1 MAETLLDALFQ
12 TFTLHHLLYLLA
24 GVVFGLMVGIIPGL
38 GGSAGLALTL
48 PFIIGV
54 EPAAAI
60 GLMIGL
66 QSVTA
71 TSDTFPA
78 VLVGVPG
85 TASAQATVV
94 DGFEMSKQGR
104 AAEALGAAFSASLI
118 GGLFGAIVLTVA
130 IGFAEPIILAFG
142 LAEQMMLVVLA
153 VSLIG
158 SLTGKNVF
166 KGLAAAAIGMLI
178 GTIGSA
184 PTTAV
189 PRFTFDSIYLIDNVK
204 VVLVGLGLFAVPEIL
219 DVLRHQTRIANT
231 ALARLGWIT
240 GIRKTLSQWW
250 LVLRCSAIGS
260 ALGALPGLGG
270 SVIDWIAYAH
280 ARTSLKSPET
290 LGTGDVRGVIAPEAA
305 NNAKEGGALIP
316 TLLFGIPGS
325 ASMALLLGGFVLVG
339 IEPGINMIR
348 NETDLVYMMVW
359 SVALANIA
367 GAVICIGLA
376 GTIARITTI
385 PFMILAPILL
395 VFICFAAYQATKDIG
410 DLFTLLVFGVL
421 GMLMKRH
428 GWSRPALLI
437 GFVLASRL
445 EASSYQTV
453 SLYGWSAFERPIVLV
468 LCVLVLIVLVRSIIT
483 NFRLKQITVQQSPS
497 VGALVLPVVFVGLA
511 GFVFLMSLD
520 FDPLTG
526 FFPKSVSLIALIL
539 LGLLVVAHFMLP
551 GFAIWEDDEPV
562 HNDTQQTQTIGFVG
576 SILLVSGAVLL
587 IAIFGVL
594 PTALFGVA
602 GFLYLFANMRPLFAI
617 ASGLA
622 LTGFL
627 FALNWGLGAALPKG
641 LLF

>member
-1 MAETLLDALFQ
+1 MLETLLDALLQ
-12 TFTLHHLLYLLA
+12 TFTLYHLLYLAA
-24 GVVFGLMVGIIPGL
+24 GVVFGLMIGIIPGL

-48 PFIIGV
+48 PFVIGV
-54 EPAAAI
+54 EPSAAI

-118 GGLFGAIVLTVA
+118 GGLFGAVVLTVA

-153 VSLIG
+153 VALIG
-158 SLTGKNVF
+158 SLTGTNVF

-184 PTTAV
+184 PTTAM
-189 PRFTFDSIYLIDNVK
+189 PRFTFDSIYLLDNIK

-219 DVLRHQTRIANT
+219 GVLRQQERIADT
-231 ALARLGWIT
+231 ALKPMGWVI
-240 GIRKTLSQWW
+240 GVRETLSHWW
-250 LVLRCSAIGS
+250 LIIRCSAIGS

-280 ARTSLKSPET
+280 ARTSLKNPET

-325 ASMALLLGGFVLVG
+325 ASMALLLGGFILVG

-348 NETDLVYMMVW
+348 NESDLVYLMVW
-359 SVALANIA
+359 SVALANIV
-367 GAVICIGLA
+367 GAIICIGLA
-376 GTIARITTI
+376 SPIARITTV
-385 PFMILAPILL
+385 PFSFLAPILL
-395 VFICFAAYQATKDIG
+395 VFISFAAYQATKDVG
-410 DLFTLLVFGVL
+410 DLFTVLAFGIL
-421 GMLMKRH
+421 GMLMKRY

-437 GFVLASRL
+437 GFVLAKRL
-445 EASSYQTV
+445 EASTYQTV
-453 SLYGWSAFERPIVLV
+453 SLYGWSAFERPIVIV
-468 LCVLVLIVLVRSIIT
+468 LGLIALAILFRSIFASFRKAPTAEAHPPSIGSLILPAVFIVFAGYVLV
-483 NFRLKQITVQQSPS
+483 
-497 VGALVLPVVFVGLA
+497 GA
-511 GFVFLMSLD
+511 LD

-526 FFPKSVSLIALIL
+526 FFPKIVSIVALVF
-539 LGLLVVAHFMLP
+539 LGLLTIAHFALP
-551 GFAIWEDDEPV
+551 GFAIWEDEEPASE
-562 HNDTQQTQTIGFVG
+562 HAAQDRAISFGG

-587 IAIFGVL
+587 VALFGVL
-594 PTALFGVA
+594 PVALIGVA
-602 GFLYLFANMRPLFAI
+602 GFLYFFAGTKPLLALG
-617 ASGLA
+617 SGLA
-622 LTGFL
+622 LAAFL
-627 FALNWGLGAALPKG
+627 FALNQVVGASLPEG